1 MEPDDK
7 FIEMEIRRSAVD
19 FAVRVLHLQHDQT
32 AANAMKIA
40 AAFADFMIGKKA
52 VAKDPK
58 N

>member
-7 FIEMEIRRSAVD
+7 FVVEIRRSAVD
-19 FAVRVLHLQHDQT
+19 FAVRVLHLQHDHS

-40 AAFADFMIGKKA
+40 AEFADFMLCKKA
-52 VAKDPK
+52 VAEDPK

>member
-1 MEPDDK
+1 MKPDDK
-7 FIEMEIRRSAVD
+7 FVEMEIRRAAVD

-40 AAFADFMIGKKA
+40 AEFADFMLCKKA

>member
-7 FIEMEIRRSAVD
+7 FVVDIRRSAVD
-19 FAVRVLHLQHDQT
+19 FAVRVLHLQHDHS

-40 AAFADFMIGKKA
+40 AEFADFMLCKKA
-52 VAKDPK
+52 VAEDPK